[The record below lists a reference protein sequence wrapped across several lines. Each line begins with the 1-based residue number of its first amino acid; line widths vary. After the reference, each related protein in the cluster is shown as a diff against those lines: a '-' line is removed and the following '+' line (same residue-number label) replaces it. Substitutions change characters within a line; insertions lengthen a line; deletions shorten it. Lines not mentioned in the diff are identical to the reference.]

1 MAYVQ
6 KVSANADSVSSITPG
21 LTGVTA
27 GNTLALIVG
36 STDTTSGVASW
47 SPPSDSSGQTWTK
60 AVGPN
65 SVSSGPTDPCKI
77 AIYYLLNANSGTHNL
92 TLSVGSSQFFGYTL
106 VEFPPCTAVD
116 VTTSNSGTS
125 GVTSGDTGT
134 TGATAQANEAV
145 LVGLVT
151 NTSGAG
157 LSNSAFSDPA
167 SSGFTSL
174 FVEQNTTAHVGSQH
188 SYKEVSAT
196 GAQTGS
202 WTWSSGAQTSWMAVI
217 ATFKLTGGGS
227 TPAISSTSSA
237 SPANGG
243 SLTITGTNFGA
254 SQGSG
259 SVTIG
264 GVTQTVTSWSDTS
277 ITVTVSRGTNKY
289 GAALN
294 VVVTDNSANSSSP
307 YALTGLTPQ
316 ADWSYVDIGTPNTT
330 AANRITSVP
339 DLASGDQVAYT
350 TQGGQVVVAN
360 DGTFSVSTGVRSF
373 DFEVWT
379 SPDGWGGQATQY
391 VRADVAD
398 TRLKKQRMRSSVM
411 RWMYSGAGG
420 EKFTQRGWFSRD
432 IVLPISAAS
441 GTHTTTGAL
450 AAQSA
455 TIAGSATHLLLHTT
469 TGALS
474 AQAATISGA
483 AQHQHAATGALAAQA
498 ATVAGSAAHLTL
510 HATTGALSAQSS
522 TIAGA
527 AAHQHA
533 ATGALQAQS
542 ATIAGSADHTAAGS
556 SHSTSGALSAQAAT
570 IAGSATHLTLHTTTG
585 ALSAQSATIAGAAL
599 HPHTTSGALQAQSA
613 TLAGTAAHATLHTTG
628 GALSA
633 QAATL
638 SGAAAHE
645 HASAGALAAQSAT
658 IAGTAVHAAAGV
670 HIATGALQAGDAS
683 ISGSA
688 AAPIQRQVLGG
699 WAKYRR
705 QDRQERPDDEESTK
719 TPQPNDTP
727 VVEAVAPKQRIRG
740 RIRIADIAARLAE
753 QQQADADKLER
764 QAVERAR
771 RKRRQQ
777 QEEEL
782 LLF

>member
-6 KVSANADSVSSITPG
+6 KVSASADSVGSISPS

-27 GNTLALIVG
+27 GNTLALVVG
-36 STDTTSGVASW
+36 FTSVTVGAAARAA
-47 SPPSDSSGQTWTK
+47 PTDSSGQTWST
-60 AVGPN
+60 AVAPV
-65 SVSSGPTDPCKI
+65 SVGASGSETSQA

-92 TLSVGSSQFFGYTL
+92 SFTFSGVGQFCGYTL
-106 VEFPPCTAVD
+106 VEFPACSAID
-116 VTTSNSGTS
+116 VTASNSGTTS
-125 GVTSGDTGT
+125 VTTGNTGT

-145 LVGLVT
+145 LVCLTT
-151 NTSGAG
+151 NTIGAG
-157 LSNSAFSDPA
+157 LANAAFTDPP
-167 SSGFTSL
+167 SGYTTL
-174 FVEQNTTAHVGSQH
+174 FSQQATNAHTGAQH
-188 SYKEVSAT
+188 SYLETSAT
-196 GAQTGS
+196 GTQSAT
-202 WTWSSGAQTSWMAVI
+202 WTWTSGAQTSWMAVI
-217 ATFKLTGGGS
+217 ATFRLTAAGA
-227 TPAISSTSSA
+227 TPTVTSTSTA
-237 SPANGG
+237 SPSHLG
-243 SLTITGTNFGA
+243 SLTITGTAFEA
-254 SQGSG
+254 AQGTG
-259 SVTIG
+259 GVTIG
-264 GVTQTVTSWSDTS
+264 GVAQTVTAWSDTS
-277 ITVTVSRGTNKY
+277 ITVTVDRGVSKY
-289 GAALN
+289 GAAVN
-294 VVVTDNSANSSSP
+294 IVVTNNSGLSSSP
-307 YALTGLTPQ
+307 YALTSILTQ
-316 ADWSYVDIGTPNTT
+316 SGWSYIDIGTPNTT

-339 DLASGDQVAYT
+339 DLASGDQVSYT
-350 TQGGQVVVAN
+350 TKGGQVVITN